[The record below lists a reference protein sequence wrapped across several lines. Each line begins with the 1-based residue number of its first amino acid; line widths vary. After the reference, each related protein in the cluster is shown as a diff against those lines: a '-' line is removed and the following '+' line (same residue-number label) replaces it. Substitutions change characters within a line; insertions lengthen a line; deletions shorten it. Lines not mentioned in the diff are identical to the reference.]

1 MSQLTDQAQAWL
13 DQDPDPVTK
22 LELQAL
28 IDNHDEEG
36 LASRFSSRLDF
47 GTAGLRGELG
57 AGPNR
62 MNRVVVAQTALGI
75 AQFLNANREAYLD
88 PSGELSAVIGYDGRT
103 NSDVFALDSAEILSA
118 AGIKTFLFSEMVPTP
133 VAAFTGR
140 RHGASL
146 TVVVTASHN
155 PPRDNGYK
163 VYLGGP
169 TGGSQLV
176 PPQDKEIANLIA
188 AISNKT
194 AFQEIPK
201 SKGFTLIGQPEIN
214 QYLDRAKTLIS
225 MQESEIAKRS
235 AIRITHTALHGVGWK
250 VVNPL
255 MVAAGFKV
263 LPVKLQAEPDP
274 NFPTVAFPNPEEK
287 GAMDLSFAEAT
298 SNDSDIILANDPDAD
313 RLAVAVRSGDG
324 YQMLTGDQV
333 GLLLANQL
341 APSSKAIA
349 NSIVSAD
356 LSALAEHYGVPYTQT
371 LTGFKWISKVPD
383 LGYGYEEALGYCVD
397 PEYTPDKDG
406 ITAALI
412 IAQMAS
418 DLKAQGKTLVDQIQD
433 LAQKFGHVATG
444 QVSLRVSD
452 LSVIGKI
459 TSGLRANPPV
469 RIGDEVVLFED
480 YLARTDAM
488 KTDALIFS
496 SKSIKI
502 IVRPSG
508 TEPKLKCYL
517 QASATSKPEAA
528 KLLEGLKTWAEATL
542 SALK

>member
-1 MSQLTDQAQAWL
+1 LSNYLSLAKRWL
-13 DQDPDPVTK
+13 DQDPDPVTR
-22 LELQAL
+22 LEIQDL
-28 IDNHDEEG
+28 IDKEDHSG
-36 LASRFSSRLDF
+36 LASRFSTRLEF

-62 MNRVVVAQTALGI
+62 MNRVVVAQTATGL
-75 AQFLNANREAYLD
+75 AEFLNVNRETYLD
-88 PSGELSAVIGYDGRT
+88 PCGGLSAVIGYDGRT
-103 NSDVFALDSAEILSA
+103 NSDVFASDSAEILAA

-140 RHGASL
+140 RLGASL

-176 PPQDKEIANLIA
+176 PPQDLEIANLITK
-188 AISNKT
+188 ISDQST
-194 AFQEIPK
+194 FQEIPK
-201 SKGFTLIGQPEIN
+201 SQDFVLIGQPEIDK
-214 QYLDRAKTLIS
+214 YLDRAKELIS
-225 MQESEIAKRS
+225 LDAAAVAKRS
-235 AIRITHTALHGVGWK
+235 AIHITHTALHGVGWK
-250 VVNPL
+250 VMKTL
-255 MVAAGFKV
+255 MADAGFKV
-263 LPVKLQAEPDP
+263 QPVALQAEPDP
-274 NFPTVAFPNPEEK
+274 KFPTVAFPNPEEK

-298 SNDSDIILANDPDAD
+298 KNSSDIILANDPDAD
-313 RLAVAVRSGDG
+313 RLAVAVRKGDG
-324 YQMLTGDQV
+324 YKMLTGDEV
-333 GLLLANQL
+333 GLLLAGQL
-341 APSSKAIA
+341 APNCMAIA

-356 LSALAEHYGVPYTQT
+356 LSVLAKHYGVPYTQT
-371 LTGFKWISKVPD
+371 LTGFKWISKVPN

-406 ITAALI
+406 ITAALV

-418 DLKAQGKTLVDQIQD
+418 DLKADGKTLLDQLEN
-433 LAQKFGHVATG
+433 LAEKFGHVATG

-452 LSVIGKI
+452 LTIIGKI
-459 TSGLRANPPV
+459 MDSLRAEPPV
-469 RIGDEVVLFED
+469 TIGQNQISLED
-480 YLARTDAM
+480 YLAKTDAM

-496 SKSIKI
+496 SDSIKI

-517 QASATSKPEAA
+517 QASATTKPDAS
-528 KLLEGLKTWAEATL
+528 KLLGELKDWAEATL